1 MLRALK
7 TITFLYVPQEDRIA
21 GAINAGHPDA
31 WSCWLTRRLA
41 LAVLERATNYIANTS
56 NLAQRAPAELR
67 GEAIAFE
74 REAAIAKTAPAMSQT
89 PPEILKSS
97 TARAELAD
105 RLTIAREQDAF
116 RLELRG
122 HSGNGAAGAVKREE
136 LQRILQMLHSVVA
149 QAGWLAA
156 PGPPPRKRRAIPSR
170 RGIDRLCGPSRS
182 AKMTMA
188 NQQKQGEAPWH
199 SRP

>member
-21 GAINAGHPDA
+21 GAINAGHADA

-41 LAVLERATNYIANTS
+41 LAVLERATDYIANTS

-67 GEAIAFE
+67 SEAIAFE

-97 TARAELAD
+97 TVAAELAD
-105 RLTIAREQDAF
+105 RLTISHEQDVF

-122 HSGNGAAGAVKREE
+122 QSGNGTAGVVKREE
-136 LQRILQMLHSVVA
+136 LQRILQMLHGVVA

-156 PGPPPRKRRAIPSR
+156 PSSPRPA
-170 RGIDRLCGPSRS
+170 
-182 AKMTMA
+182 AA
-188 NQQKQGEAPWH
+188 APGDPKPARH
-199 SRP
+199 

>member
-7 TITFLYVPQEDRIA
+7 TITFLYVAQEDRVA
-21 GAINAGHPDA
+21 VAINAGQADA

-41 LAVLERATNYIANTS
+41 LAVLERTTDYVAHTS
-56 NLAQRAPAELR
+56 NLAQRAPAQLR

-89 PPEILKSS
+89 APEILQLS
-97 TARAELAD
+97 TAGAELAE

-122 HSGNGAAGAVKREE
+122 QSGNGTAGTVRREE
-136 LQRILQMLHSVVA
+136 LQRILQMLHAVA
-149 QAGWLAA
+149 MQGGWLAA
-156 PGPPPRKRRAIPSR
+156 PGAVTPAAGTPAA
-170 RGIDRLCGPSRS
+170 
-182 AKMTMA
+182 AKPA
-188 NQQKQGEAPWH
+188 RH
-199 SRP
+199 